1 MPKKKETLP
10 WGGYLNVRLNEDQ
23 KQQFS
28 QWYSELGDDV
38 WELFLQSLMEGMKFS
53 LTYDSGTDTYT
64 ACLTN
69 SPRHTCGVSS
79 LYVLS
84 AFAPDWRLAVAALM
98 FKHYQLL
105 GGTWENYSP
114 SKPIQDRLG

>member
-1 MPKKKETLP
+1 MRKKKEALP
-10 WGGYLNVRLNEDQ
+10 WGGYLNMRLTEEQ
-23 KQQFS
+23 KRQF
-28 QWYSELGDDV
+28 QLWYEQMKDDV

-53 LTYDSGTDTYT
+53 LTYDSNTDTYT

-69 SPRHTCGVSS
+69 SPRCPCGVTS

-84 AFAPDWRLAVAALM
+84 AFAQDWRIATAILI

-105 GGTWENYSP
+105 GGTWENFRP
-114 SKPIQDRLG
+114 SRTVQDNFG